1 MDAHAAK
8 GDATMTPAQMEAEIA
23 VLIRRQQQENRK
35 KRRLRYGLRL
45 GVASLMLSL
54 ASIVLSMMGT
64 GENHPPSMIIS
75 LMPLFVVFPAIAVLA
90 REGKA
95 RLSR

>member
-1 MDAHAAK
+1 MVAHTAR

-23 VLIRRQQQENRK
+23 MLIRQQQEENRK

-45 GVASLMLSL
+45 GVASLILGLVSIGLS
-54 ASIVLSMMGT
+54 VMGT

-75 LMPLFVVFPAIAVLA
+75 LMPLFVIFPVIAALV
-90 REGKA
+90 RERNG
-95 RLSR
+95 RLSQ